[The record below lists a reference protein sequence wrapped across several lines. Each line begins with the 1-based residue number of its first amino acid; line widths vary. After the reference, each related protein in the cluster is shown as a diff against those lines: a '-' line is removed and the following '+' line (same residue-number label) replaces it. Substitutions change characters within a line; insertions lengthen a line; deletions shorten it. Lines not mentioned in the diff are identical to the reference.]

1 VLECVVNVSEGRDRE
16 VLDALARAAGSVTL
30 DVHADAD
37 HHRAVFTLGGDAN
50 AVEAAA
56 RRLAR
61 EAVTRIDLREH
72 TGVHPRLGAVDVVP
86 FVALGATPGASAI
99 DAALAYARW
108 SADEL
113 GVPAFLYGEADPRH
127 CSLPDVRRDAFVR
140 RAPDFDAATPRAGAG
155 ASAVGARPPLIAVN
169 CELDRNDVSLA
180 RAIARDVRERD
191 GGLPG
196 VRALGLSLASRGRAQ
211 VSMNLVALERTGLED
226 ACVAV
231 RRRAEDAGA
240 TVERVELVGLLPA
253 SELERTSSEFLAW
266 SGISPSSTIEARLDD
281 VGAAASDGP
290 APADGA

>member
-1 VLECVVNVSEGRDRE
+1 VLECVVNVSEGRRRE
-16 VLDALARAAGSVTL
+16 VLDALARAAGAVTL
-30 DVHADAD
+30 DVHADTD

-72 TGVHPRLGAVDVVP
+72 TGVHPRLGVVDVVP
-86 FVALGATPGASAI
+86 FVALRPTLAARAI

-113 GVPAFLYGEADPRH
+113 GVPAFLYGDADPQHR
-127 CSLPDVRRDAFVR
+127 SLPDVRRDAFVR
-140 RAPDFDAATPRAGAG
+140 RAPDFAAPAPLAGAG

-169 CELDRNDVSLA
+169 CELDRDDLALA

-231 RRRAEDAGA
+231 RRRAEHAGA

-253 SELERTSSEFLAW
+253 SELERTSPGFLGW

-281 VGAAASDGP
+281 VAAAGSDGP

>member
-1 VLECVVNVSEGRDRE
+1 MNISEGRRGE
-16 VLDALARAAGSVTL
+16 VLDALARAAGAVTL

-37 HHRAVFTLGGDAN
+37 HHRAVFTLGGEAD
-50 AVEAAA
+50 AVENAA

-72 TGVHPRLGAVDVVP
+72 TGAHPRLGVVDVVP
-86 FVALGATPGASAI
+86 FVALGTTPPARAI

-113 GVPAFLYGEADPRH
+113 RVPAFLYGDADPRRR
-127 CSLPDVRRDAFVR
+127 SLPDVRRDAFVR
-140 RAPDFDAATPRAGAG
+140 RAPDFGADTPRVDAG
-155 ASAVGARPPLIAVN
+155 ASAVGARPLLIAVN
-169 CELDRNDVSLA
+169 CELDRDDLALA

-196 VRALGLSLASRGRAQ
+196 VRALGLALASRGRAQ
-211 VSMNLVALERTGLED
+211 VSMNLVALERTGVED

-231 RRRAEDAGA
+231 RHRAEQAGA
-240 TVERVELVGLLPA
+240 SVERVELVGLLPA
-253 SELERTSSEFLAW
+253 SALERASREFLAW
-266 SGISPSSTIEARLDD
+266 SGISRSSTIEARLDD
-281 VGAAASDGP
+281 VAAAASDGP